1 MSASKSGRAI
11 TEMKARRLSA
21 PARSKAV
28 KRPED
33 IIRDV
38 RGLKLRQ
45 RVSLVLNDKVLRE
58 ELEDI
63 VENFVHNGPKHS
75 EGIRAYQD
83 FLIPSYGG
91 GGGGA
96 VVTPISDIR
105 GSDTL
110 NYSKQER
117 LLRCKL
123 ASVYRLV
130 DIFGWTVGI
139 YGHITARTEEEHF
152 LLNPFGLLYSEV
164 TASSLVKVDLQGNII
179 DGGSTSLGINKPG
192 LVLHSAIHGARK
204 DIKCVVHLHQ
214 PACVAVG
221 ISAFISI
228 TLLFILNVFK
238 KVAATEFGLLPISLE
253 ASTLGEITYHDYQGI
268 LINDEEM
275 QSIVRDLGNN
285 SKVMILRNHG
295 IVCCGDT
302 IESAFDLAFF
312 TVRACEYQVRAMA
325 AGIDNLLKIGEEIR
339 KQDTNIH
346 ESQVSNLSKQQ
357 WKCGELQ
364 FEAYMRM
371 LDSRGYR
378 TGYVYRNPEIFVG
391 EKPKAREVTSPATTT
406 STRAQLFFTPD
417 GDNQPKRSHSTG
429 RANTYRN
436 RVKWLNTPVKATEYK
451 KDQESVLED
460 VEEPVIIKDQKPEKE
475 HKDDIKV
482 LVQNIQSFSYEW
494 EIEDHIIS
502 HTTNI
507 IVESS
512 PLEEKGM
519 TDAETPEGVVHK
531 REVKETTV
539 VVTRVI
545 DKDGERKEETQITE
559 NKRVFIDGE
568 EVNDADH
575 LTAPEENEDK
585 DDDEHEDEDREKKDE
600 DGEGGAS
607 ADSPEPDS
615 PSKTK
620 IKKKKSFKDALK
632 KKFSKRGKDDHHE
645 KTEKAE

>member
-33 IIRDV
+33 IVRDV

-63 VENFVHNGPKHS
+63 VENFVHNGPKHT
-75 EGIRAYQD
+75 ENIRAYQD
-83 FLIPSYGG
+83 FLVPTYGG
-91 GGGGA
+91 GSGGS

-130 DIFGWTVGI
+130 DLFGWTSGI
-139 YGHITARTEEEHF
+139 YGHVTARTSPEDEHF

-164 TASSLVKVDLQGNII
+164 TASSLIKVDLKGNVI
-179 DGGSTSLGINKPG
+179 DNGSTNLGVNKAG
-192 LVLHSAIHGARK
+192 FVLHSAIHGARK
-204 DIKCVVHLHQ
+204 DIKCIVHLHQ
-214 PACVAVG
+214 TACTAVA
-221 ISAFISI
+221 
-228 TLLFILNVFK
+228 T
-238 KVAATEFGLLPISLE
+238 TEFGLLPISIE
-253 ASTLGEITYHDYQGI
+253 ASVLGPISYHDYQGI
-268 LINDEEM
+268 LINEDEM
-275 QSIVRDLGNN
+275 QSIARDLGES
-285 SKVMILRNHG
+285 SKVMVLRNHG
-295 IVCCGDT
+295 IVACGET
-302 IESAFDLAFF
+302 IEEAFDLAFM

-325 AGIDNLLKIGEEIR
+325 AGVDNLLKIDEEIR
-339 KQDTNIH
+339 DRDKSVQENDQHNTSDRPN
-346 ESQVSNLSKQQ
+346 KR
-357 WKCGELQ
+357 GELQ

-378 TGYVYRNPEIFVG
+378 TGYVYRNPDVFVG
-391 EKPKAREVTSPATTT
+391 DKPKARDVTSPATTT

-417 GDNQPKRSHSTG
+417 SDKQPNRSHSTG

-451 KDQESVLED
+451 KDQEGALED
-460 VEEPVIIKDQKPEKE
+460 INEPVTIKDQKPEKE
-475 HKDDIKV
+475 FKDDK
-482 LVQNIQSFSYEW
+482 
-494 EIEDHIIS
+494 IEDHIIT
-502 HTTNI
+502 HTSNV

-519 TDAETPEGVVHK
+519 FDAETPEGGVTHK

-539 VVTRVI
+539 VVTRVVG
-545 DKDGERKEETQITE
+545 KDGEVKEDTQVTE
-559 NKRVFIDGE
+559 NKRVIVDGK
-568 EVNDADH
+568 EVNDVDH
-575 LTAPEENEDK
+575 LDKPDENEDK
-585 DDDEHEDEDREKKDE
+585 EEDEHDDEKKDE
-600 DGEGGAS
+600 DGEGGPS
-607 ADSPEPDS
+607 DSPEPDS
-615 PSKTK
+615 PSKSK
-620 IKKKKSFKDALK
+620 VKKKKSFKDALK
-632 KKFSKRGKDDHHE
+632 KRFSKRGKDDE
-645 KTEKAE
+645 IEEGKKVE